1 MCLCTHSM
9 LLCADRQLHSIPG
22 GSAGNAVF
30 PGKSVCLAPPAQPV
44 LHAPTGTL
52 WRRVRPDSAL
62 LDGGGG
68 GAVRQARQQRPAAA
82 RTSTCPRSGGYATGK
97 GDIWCT
103 GLNSQQEG
111 SEGGRDGREVGTE
124 VLWRCVLCEIAAAAA
139 PGKARRGEWK
149 ARATPAPDLT

>member
-52 WRRVRPDSAL
+52 WRRVRSDSAL

-82 RTSTCPRSGGYATGK
+82 HTSTCPRSRGYATCK
-97 GDIWCT
+97 GDIWRT

-111 SEGGRDGREVGTE
+111 SEGRGRDGREVGTE
-124 VLWRCVLCEIAAAAA
+124 VLCCVLCVVRDSSSRA
-139 PGKARRGEWK
+139 PGEASGRRG
-149 ARATPAPDLT
+149 PQGNPSPSP